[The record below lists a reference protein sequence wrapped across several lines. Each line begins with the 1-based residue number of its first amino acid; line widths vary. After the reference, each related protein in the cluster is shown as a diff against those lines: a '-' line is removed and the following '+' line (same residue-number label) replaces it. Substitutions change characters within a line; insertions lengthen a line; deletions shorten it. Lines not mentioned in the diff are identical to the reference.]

1 MRVVTEAVFVPPA
14 VSVIADQRDF
24 FSARGISVSRTLVP
38 SSYAQ
43 LDDLLKGRAD
53 VAITATDNVFVWN
66 AAGADLAL
74 IGQIESTTDL
84 VLMLRPGV
92 RSADEVGVLRLAVD
106 ASTSGFAVVA
116 YAMMKR
122 LSRDKSTYEVLEM
135 GGVKERFE
143 ALRQGAADAT
153 LVAPPLDEIGLVNG
167 MIVAMR
173 VRDLA
178 PSYPG
183 LGVVARMSTVEA
195 SLETL
200 AAYLRA
206 LEGAV
211 GWLRKALLPEIEKE
225 LAAAEF
231 GRAAVRSVLGSLP
244 ATVAPIA
251 DGLDVLLQL
260 RESVG
265 MALDDVNKP
274 GQLIDLRSAQA
285 AGLVRSD
292 Q

>member
-53 VAITATDNVFVWN
+53 VAITATDNLFVWN

-231 GRAAVRSVLGSLP
+231 GPAAVRSVLDSLP
-244 ATVAPIA
+244 ATVAPTT

-265 MALDDVNKP
+265 MALHDVNKP

-292 Q
+292 